1 MAMNEYLIRQLD
13 QISKLI
19 SDLKGANVDLE
30 KLTELDKSLEMLSH
44 RIKTARL
51 EEQEDELDL
60 ADQGLKQDA
69 MFYFNREFGV
79 IRFVGSF
86 ENIFGNRKMDSL
98 PEVKS
103 FFSKS
108 KFEEFRQKTELLLNT
123 GEPQSFQSEIISKNG
138 LKLPV
143 HFLLE
148 KITVGK
154 ASETISAGMIFSLQ
168 TPTEL
173 EDYREI
179 LIENLPGMDVYL
191 FDTKFMHVLAGGR
204 EKERLG
210 LTNAD
215 FTGKTLFEV
224 FDEKTQKR
232 LFPFYRNALDGKI
245 SEGEVRIKK
254 HIYYISATPVQGINL
269 EVVGG
274 ALILQDV
281 TKEKEIEEK
290 LVKAKRLA
298 EEADKAKSVFLA
310 SMSHEIR
317 TPLNAIIGFTGLL
330 NKTELSAKQKK
341 FSHLIQQSSEH
352 LLSLVNDVL
361 FLFKLEMGRVYME
374 EVPFHSH
381 DLVRNVY
388 DSMLF
393 RARESRIEFDYSIEN
408 DVPEVLIGD
417 PFRIK
422 QILMNLTGNAIKFTD
437 EGKVL
442 IRVFCERTTT
452 KKVFLRFDVED
463 TGIGISK
470 DDLNKIFDEFT
481 QSQLGSEMKR
491 KGAGLGLTIVRKLI
505 ELLNGRLHV
514 ESTHGVGSKFTV
526 VIPFDKTESVIPV
539 QDEKDYGVDFDL
551 LKGKRILYADDD
563 EHNILLG
570 ESILNGWDVSFEL
583 AYDGIEALDLLRSE
597 KFDIILLDIQMP
609 GLSGVEVLKRV
620 KKDAKNPNHQT
631 KMLAVTANIMESDI
645 QKYMNSGFDGYIL
658 KPFREEEIYNKICN
672 LLNLEHTLSIQ
683 GSSPSSGE
691 NKMLKTEGF
700 DTSMLM
706 QTAGGDLVFFNQMID
721 TFISG
726 AKEASA
732 TFRTAVK
739 NGNWKEIGK
748 KAHKAIPSFR
758 YFGLVPLA
766 NNLVKLEELILHQK
780 NYGPAKELALQAA
793 EEIDNAIRLAEN
805 IKIPEGG
812 N

>member
-1 MAMNEYLIRQLD
+1 MAMNEYLNRQLD

-19 SDLKGANVDLE
+19 SGLKGVDVDLE

-51 EEQEDELDL
+51 EEQEEELDF

-69 MFYFNREFGV
+69 MFYFNQEFEV

-98 PEVKS
+98 PGVNS

-108 KFEEFRQKTELLLNT
+108 KFKEFRQRTELLFKT
-123 GEPQSFQSEIISKNG
+123 GEPQSFHSEIISKNG
-138 LKLPV
+138 LTLPV

-148 KITVGK
+148 KILFGKSPNTV
-154 ASETISAGMIFSLQ
+154 SAGMVFSLQ
-168 TPTEL
+168 TPSEL

-191 FDTKFMHVLAGGR
+191 FDTKFRHVLAGGR

-254 HIYYISATPVQGINL
+254 HVYYIRATPVQGIDF
-269 EVVGG
+269 EIVGG

-281 TKEKEIEEK
+281 TKEKEIEKK
-290 LVKAKRLA
+290 LVKAKRSA

-330 NKTELSAKQKK
+330 NKTELTTKQKK

-361 FLFKLEMGRVYME
+361 FLFKLEMERVYIE
-374 EVPFHSH
+374 QIPFNPH

-388 DSMLF
+388 ESMLF
-393 RARESRIEFDYSIEN
+393 RANESQLYFYYSIES
-408 DVPEVLIGD
+408 DIPEVLIGD

-437 EGKVL
+437 EGNVS
-442 IRVFCERTTT
+442 IRVFNERTTA
-452 KKVFLRFDVED
+452 KKVFLRFEVED
-463 TGIGISK
+463 TGIGISE
-470 DDLNKIFDEFT
+470 DDLSKIFDEFT
-481 QSQLGSEMKR
+481 QSQIENVKKR

-505 ELLNGRLHV
+505 DLLSGRLFV
-514 ESTHGVGSKFTV
+514 ESKPGIGSKFTV
-526 VIPFDKTESVIPV
+526 VIPFEKTESFIPV

-570 ESILNGWDVSFEL
+570 ESILKDWEVSFEL
-583 AYDGIEALDLLRSE
+583 AYDGNEALEVLRNE

-609 GLSGVEVLKRV
+609 GFSGVEVVKQV
-620 KKDAKNPNHQT
+620 KKDANNPNHQT

-645 QKYMNSGFDGYIL
+645 QEYLNSGFDGYIL
-658 KPFREEEIYNKICN
+658 KPFSEEELYNKICN
-672 LLNLEHTLSIQ
+672 LLNLEHTKPKKEPVI
-683 GSSPSSGE
+683 SSGNNE
-691 NKMLKTEGF
+691 KLKANGF
-700 DTSMLM
+700 NTSMLM
-706 QTAGGDLVFFNQMID
+706 QTAGGDLAFFNQMID
-721 TFISG
+721 TFTAG
-726 AKEASA
+726 AKDASA
-732 TFRTAVK
+732 TFRIAVK
-739 NGNWKEIGK
+739 KENWKEIGK

-758 YFGLVPLA
+758 YFGLVQLV
-766 NNLVKLEELILHQK
+766 NNLEKLEELILHQK
-780 NYGPAKELALQAA
+780 NYGPVKELALHTAD
-793 EEIDNAIRLAEN
+793 EIDKAIRMAEN
-805 IKIPEGG
+805 IKIPVDG

>member
-1 MAMNEYLIRQLD
+1 MNEYLNRQLD

-19 SDLKGANVDLE
+19 SGLKGANVDLE
-30 KLTELDKSLEMLSH
+30 KLIELDKSLEMLSH

-51 EEQEDELDL
+51 EEQEDELYFTDK
-60 ADQGLKQDA
+60 GLKQDA
-69 MFYFNREFGV
+69 MFYFNRQFEV
-79 IRFVGSF
+79 TRFAGSF
-86 ENIFGNRKMDSL
+86 ENIFENRKMDKL
-98 PEVKS
+98 PEVKT
-103 FFSKS
+103 FFSHS
-108 KFEEFRQKTELLLNT
+108 KFEEFRQKTELLLKT
-123 GEPQSFQSEIISKNG
+123 GDPQSFHSEIISKNG

-154 ASETISAGMIFSLQ
+154 ASETVSAGMVFSLQ
-168 TPTEL
+168 TPSEL

-191 FDTKFMHVLAGGR
+191 FDTKFRHVLAGGR

-215 FTGKTLFEV
+215 FSGKTLFEV

-232 LFPFYRNALDGKI
+232 LFPFYRNALDGQI

-254 HIYYISATPVQGINL
+254 HIYYISATPVQGIDM

-281 TKEKEIEEK
+281 TKEKDIEKK
-290 LVKAKRLA
+290 LVKAKQLA

-330 NKTELSAKQKK
+330 NKTELMPKQKK
-341 FSHLIQQSSEH
+341 YSHLIQQSSEH

-361 FLFKLEMGRVYME
+361 FLFKLEMGRVYIE
-374 EVPFHSH
+374 EVPFNAH

-388 DSMLF
+388 DSMLQ
-393 RARESRIEFDYSIEN
+393 RANENHLKLKYSIQKS
-408 DVPEVLIGD
+408 VPEILIGD

-437 EGKVL
+437 EGNVL
-442 IRVFCERTTT
+442 IRVFCERTTA
-452 KKVFLRFDVED
+452 KKVFLQFEVED

-470 DDLNKIFDEFT
+470 DDLNLIFDEFT
-481 QSQLGSEMKR
+481 QSQMGSDKKR
-491 KGAGLGLTIVRKLI
+491 KGAGLGLTIVRKLVD
-505 ELLNGRLHV
+505 LLNGRLHV
-514 ESTHGVGSKFTV
+514 ESTPGAGSKFSV
-526 VIPFDKTESVIPV
+526 IIPFGKTESVIPLN
-539 QDEKDYGVDFDL
+539 DEKDYGIDFVL

-570 ESILNGWDVSFEL
+570 ESILNEWDVSYEL
-583 AYDGIEALDLLRSE
+583 AYDGIETLDLLRNE

-609 GLSGVEVLKRV
+609 GFSGVEVLKQV
-620 KKDAKNPNHQT
+620 KEDAKNPNYKT

-645 QKYMNSGFDGYIL
+645 QKYMNCGFDGYIL
-658 KPFREEEIYNKICN
+658 KPFREEELYNKICN
-672 LLNLEHTLSIQ
+672 LLNLEHTITKNETRTF
-683 GSSPSSGE
+683 SGE
-691 NKMLKTEGF
+691 NKILKTEGF
-700 DTSMLM
+700 NTSMLM
-706 QTAGGDLVFFNQMID
+706 QTAGGDLAFFNQMVD

-726 AKEASA
+726 AKDASA
-732 TFRTAVK
+732 TFRAAVK
-739 NGNWKEIGK
+739 NENWKEIGK

-758 YFGLVPLA
+758 YFGLVPLV
-766 NNLVKLEELILHQK
+766 NNLLKLEELILHQK
-780 NYGPAKELALQAA
+780 NYGPAKELALQTA
-793 EEIDNAIRLAEN
+793 EEIDAAIRLAEN

>member
-1 MAMNEYLIRQLD
+1 MAMNEYLNRQLD

-30 KLTELDKSLEMLSH
+30 KITELDRSLEMLSH

-69 MFYFNREFGV
+69 MFYLNRQFEV

-86 ENIFGNRKMDSL
+86 ENIFGYRKMDSL
-98 PEVKS
+98 PKVKT

-108 KFEEFRQKTELLLNT
+108 KFDEFRQKTEILLKS

-148 KITVGK
+148 KIIVGK
-154 ASETISAGMIFSLQ
+154 ASETVSAGMVFSLQ
-168 TPTEL
+168 TPSEL

-191 FDTKFMHVLAGGR
+191 FDTKFRHVLAGGR

-215 FTGKTLFEV
+215 FTGETLFDV

-254 HIYYISATPVQGINL
+254 HIYYISATPVHGIDM

-281 TKEKEIEEK
+281 TKEKEIEKK
-290 LVKAKRLA
+290 LIKAKQMA

-330 NKTELSAKQKK
+330 NKTEMSPKQKK
-341 FSHLIQQSSEH
+341 YSHLIQQSSEH

-361 FLFKLEMGRVYME
+361 FLFKLEMGRVYIE
-374 EVPFHSH
+374 EVPFNAH
-381 DLVRNVY
+381 DLVRNVH
-388 DSMLF
+388 DSMLY
-393 RARESRIEFDYSIEN
+393 RANENQLKLKYSIQKS
-408 DVPEVLIGD
+408 VPEILIGD

-442 IRVFCERTTT
+442 IRVSCVRTTT
-452 KKVFLRFDVED
+452 KKVFLQFEVED
-463 TGIGISK
+463 TGIGISE
-470 DDLNKIFDEFT
+470 DDLNLIFDEFT
-481 QSQLGSEMKR
+481 QSQMVSDKKR
-491 KGAGLGLTIVRKLI
+491 KGAGLGLTIVRKLVD
-505 ELLNGRLHV
+505 LLNGRLNV
-514 ESTHGVGSKFTV
+514 ESTPGIGSKFSV
-526 VIPFDKTESVIPV
+526 IIPFGKTDSVIPV

-570 ESILNGWDVSFEL
+570 ESILNDWDVSFEL
-583 AYDGIEALDLLRSE
+583 AYDGNEALELLRKE

-609 GLSGVEVLKRV
+609 GFSGVEVLEQV
-620 KKDAKNPNHQT
+620 KKDAKNPNYKT
-631 KMLAVTANIMESDI
+631 KMLAVTANIMEKDI

-658 KPFREEEIYNKICN
+658 KPFREEELYNKICN
-672 LLNLEHTLSIQ
+672 LLNLEHSITKKESGTSANNNEMLS
-683 GSSPSSGE
+683 
-691 NKMLKTEGF
+691 TDGF

-721 TFISG
+721 TFIAG
-726 AKEASA
+726 AKDASA
-732 TFRTAVK
+732 TFKASVK
-739 NGNWKEIGK
+739 KENWKEIGK
-748 KAHKAIPSFR
+748 KAHKTIPSFR
-758 YFGLVPLA
+758 YFGLVQLV

-780 NYGPAKELALQAA
+780 NYGPVKELALQTA
-793 EEIDNAIRLAEN
+793 EEIDNAIRLAET
-805 IKIPEGG
+805 IKIPEGS

>member
-1 MAMNEYLIRQLD
+1 MNEYLNRQLD

-19 SDLKGANVDLE
+19 SGLKGANVDLE

-51 EEQEDELDL
+51 EEQEDELDFT
-60 ADQGLKQDA
+60 DEGLKQDA
-69 MFYFNREFGV
+69 MFYFNRQFEV
-79 IRFVGSF
+79 TRFVGSF
-86 ENIFGNRKMDSL
+86 ENIFENRKMDTL
-98 PEVKS
+98 PEVKT
-103 FFSKS
+103 FFSHS
-108 KFEEFRQKTELLLNT
+108 KFEEFRQKTELLLKT
-123 GEPQSFQSEIISKNG
+123 GDPQSFHSEIISKNG

-154 ASETISAGMIFSLQ
+154 ASETVSAGMVFSLQ
-168 TPTEL
+168 TPSEL

-191 FDTKFMHVLAGGR
+191 FDTKFRHVLAGGR

-215 FTGKTLFEV
+215 FSGKTLFEV

-232 LFPFYRNALDGKI
+232 LFPFYRNALDGQI

-254 HIYYISATPVQGINL
+254 HIYYISATPVQGIDM

-281 TKEKEIEEK
+281 TKEKVIEKK
-290 LVKAKRLA
+290 LVKAKQLA

-330 NKTELSAKQKK
+330 NKTELTPKQKK
-341 FSHLIQQSSEH
+341 YSHLIQQSSEH

-361 FLFKLEMGRVYME
+361 FLFKLEMGRVYIE
-374 EVPFHSH
+374 EVPFNAH

-388 DSMLF
+388 DSMLH
-393 RARESRIEFDYSIEN
+393 RANENHLKLKYSIQKS
-408 DVPEVLIGD
+408 VPEILIGD

-442 IRVFCERTTT
+442 IRAFCERTTA
-452 KKVFLRFDVED
+452 KKVFLQFEVED

-470 DDLNKIFDEFT
+470 DDLNLIFDEFT
-481 QSQLGSEMKR
+481 QSQMGSDKKR
-491 KGAGLGLTIVRKLI
+491 KGAGLGLTIVRKLVD
-505 ELLNGRLHV
+505 LLNGRLHV
-514 ESTHGVGSKFTV
+514 ESTPGAGSKFSV
-526 VIPFDKTESVIPV
+526 IIPFGKTESVIPLN
-539 QDEKDYGVDFDL
+539 DEKDYGVDFDL

-570 ESILNGWDVSFEL
+570 ESILNEWDVSFEL
-583 AYDGIEALDLLRSE
+583 AYDGIEALDLLRNE
-597 KFDIILLDIQMP
+597 KFDIVLLDIQMP
-609 GLSGVEVLKRV
+609 GFSGVEVLKQV
-620 KKDAKNPNHQT
+620 KEDAKNPNYKT

-645 QKYMNSGFDGYIL
+645 QKYMNCGFDGYIL
-658 KPFREEEIYNKICN
+658 KPFREEELYNKICN
-672 LLNLEHTLSIQ
+672 LLNLEHTITKKDTRTF
-683 GSSPSSGE
+683 SGE
-691 NKMLKTEGF
+691 NKILKTEGF
-700 DTSMLM
+700 NTSMLM
-706 QTAGGDLVFFNQMID
+706 QTAGGDLAFFNQMID

-726 AKEASA
+726 AKDASA
-732 TFRTAVK
+732 TFRAAVK
-739 NGNWKEIGK
+739 NENWKEIGK

-758 YFGLVPLA
+758 YFGLVPLV

-780 NYGPAKELALQAA
+780 NYGPAKELALQTA
-793 EEIDNAIRLAEN
+793 EEIDAAIRLAEN